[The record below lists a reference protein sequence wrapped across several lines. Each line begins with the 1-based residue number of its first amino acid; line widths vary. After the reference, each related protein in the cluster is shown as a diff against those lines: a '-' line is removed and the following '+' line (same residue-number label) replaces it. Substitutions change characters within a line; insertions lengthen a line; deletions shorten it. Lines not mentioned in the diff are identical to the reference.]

1 MRRSQEERRLHYRH
15 LYIQIVFFVTLLQ
28 WGVGR
33 KSGDSTIVTYK
44 YKKKIL
50 EVSALVYLRIRNK
63 MNFFPKKKMIR
74 S

>member
-1 MRRSQEERRLHYRH
+1 MRH
-15 LYIQIVFFVTLLQ
+15 
-28 WGVGR
+28 VGR
-33 KSGDSTIVTYK
+33 KSGDSTIVTYI